1 MLNRVWLVAQLAA
14 DSAWSGMARGG
25 ALAALLLFIAA
36 SVWLGR
42 VAQRVVERSRFI
54 QGYFQ
59 GNRGLGAWTIAL
71 TATVQSG
78 GTFMGFP
85 ALVYSHGWIVALWIG
100 SYMVVPLTGFAVI
113 GKRIAQISRTSGSV
127 TMPDLF
133 RARFASPTAGLVCS
147 LLIISFMTIM
157 MFAQF
162 KAGAVVMKSAW
173 PGGGSGLPTEAAVA
187 GPAAAE
193 EPLPAAASRTGRGL
207 FRWLAAADPVYL
219 VGLAIFSL
227 TVVGYTLI
235 GGFLAAVWTDLLQ
248 SVMMFVGVMILLVL
262 ALTAAGGLEEA
273 SRQAVANVEAVAAQ
287 RLADTPPGAALPAE
301 ERHRLAR
308 YRASQYASGP
318 GLRSDG
324 TPFLPLSMAFS
335 FFCFWPYAGLAS
347 PASVVRIMACKN
359 TTVLRKS
366 IFLLALYN
374 MGIYLP
380 LIVICICARALVPDL
395 PHPDEVVPRMALQLT
410 DRIPLKLGSLVSGLI
425 LAAPFGAIMAT
436 VSCYLLVIASGLVRD
451 VYQRFIDP
459 QAPEHALRRLT
470 YWVMLAIGGVAVLV
484 SIYPVKYL
492 QTLVVF
498 SSGCSAASFLIP
510 TLMLCYWRRA
520 TAAGAISAML
530 AGAATALALNL
541 AGLVIAFR
549 EGRPSEFHAYELL
562 GFEPLIWGLLVSLV
576 TGVIVSLAT
585 RPPEPRLIRK
595 YFDAPARRAEVTP
608 SPAVPAPA
616 ARSHR

>member
-1 MLNRVWLVAQLAA
+1 MRHTVWLIAQVASDEGPGAL
-14 DSAWSGMARGG
+14 ARGG
-25 ALAALLLFIAA
+25 ALAALLIFIAA

-42 VAQRVVERSRFI
+42 LAQQVVERSRFI

-85 ALVYSHGWIVALWIG
+85 SLVYTHGWIVALWIG

-113 GKRIAQISRTSGSV
+113 GKRIAQISRMSGSV

-147 LLIISFMTIM
+147 LSIISFMTIM

-173 PGGGSGLPTEAAVA
+173 PGSGGLVTEEAA
-187 GPAAAE
+187 
-193 EPLPAAASRTGRGL
+193 LRAAASPGGAKEASAGGGL
-207 FRWLAAADPVYL
+207 RRWLAGTDPIYL
-219 VGLAIFSL
+219 LGLAIFSL

-248 SVMMFVGVMILLVL
+248 SVMMFVGVMILLFL
-262 ALTAAGGLEEA
+262 ALGATGGLERA
-273 SRQAVANVEAVAAQ
+273 SRQAVTNVEQVAAQ
-287 RLADTPPGAALPAE
+287 RLATQAGGTLSSE
-301 ERHRLAR
+301 ERAQQAHF
-308 YRASQYASGP
+308 RASQYAAGP

-335 FFCFWPYAGLAS
+335 MFCFWPYAGLAS

-359 TTVLRKS
+359 TSVLRKS

-395 PHPDEVVPRMALQLT
+395 AHPDEVVPRMALQLT
-410 DRIPLKLGSLVSGLI
+410 GRIPFQLGSLVSGLI

-470 YWVMLAIGGVAVLV
+470 WWVMLLIGAVAVAV

-498 SSGCSAASFLIP
+498 SSGCSAASFLVP

-520 TAAGAISAML
+520 TAAGTISAML

-562 GFEPLIWGLLVSLV
+562 GLEPLIWGVLVSLV
-576 TGVIVSLAT
+576 VGVVVSLLT
-585 RPPEPRLIRK
+585 EPPEARLVRK
-595 YFDAPARRAEVTP
+595 FFDAPASQEAMPHDVVATP
-608 SPAVPAPA
+608 AGASAAPG
-616 ARSHR
+616 